1 MKKQNYTTIDEYITF
16 QPEIKRERLLKIRS
30 LIRSVIPGAEEVISY
45 QIPCYKH
52 FGLVVG
58 FGVNK
63 TGYSI
68 YTMSTTILNDFSKE
82 LKDYYFQKS
91 TLHIKEDQKLPVTV
105 LKKIIR
111 QRFKHNEA
119 RAAAK
124 RK

>member
-1 MKKQNYTTIDEYITF
+1 MKKQNYTSIDEYIAF
-16 QPEIKRERLLKIRS
+16 QPAAKHELLEKIRS
-30 LIRSVIPGAEEVISY
+30 LIRSVIPDAEEVISY

-58 FGVNK
+58 FGINK

-68 YTMSTTILNDFSKE
+68 YTMSTTILYDFAKE
-82 LKDYYFQKS
+82 LKDYYFEKS
-91 TLHIKEDQKLPVTV
+91 TLHIREDQKLPVTV

-111 QRFKHNEA
+111 QRYKHNEA